1 MARLCRLAAAAARRA
16 RRPGVD
22 DQITM
27 TDPYRVLNVPRS
39 ADQAAIKQAYRK
51 LAKTL
56 HPDRNP
62 GNAGAEQRFKE
73 VTHAYQLLSD
83 PAKRARFDRGEIDAE
98 GRQRRDFGFRGFGG
112 GFGGH
117 QGGAGQ
123 GGPESLFEKM
133 FGSAFGRGF
142 ASHAAGAQT
151 GTSPSFEELL
161 RGQTRRAGG
170 APRQKLRGADRR
182 YRLEIEFLDAARGGR
197 QRLQLDDGRTIEVDV
212 PAGTENGK
220 TLRLKGQGAAS
231 SAGGPAGDALVQ
243 IEVRRHPQLSSQGQD
258 IHVEVAIGLAEAVLG
273 TRVTVPTLDGPVRL
287 AVPPGISSGRTLR
300 LKGRGITRS
309 GGGRGDQYVRLL
321 VTLPDPADSELET
334 WARRQPR
341 PIRD

>member
-1 MARLCRLAAAAARRA
+1 
-16 RRPGVD
+16 
-22 DQITM
+22 M

-73 VTHAYQLLSD
+73 VTQAYQLLSD

-98 GRQRRDFGFRGFGG
+98 GRQRRDFGFGGFGG
-112 GFGGH
+112 GFGRGFGGQ

-151 GTSPSFEELL
+151 GASFEELL
-161 RGQTRRAGG
+161 RGQARRAGG

-182 YRLEIEFLDAARGGR
+182 YRLEIDFVDAARGGR
-197 QRLQLDDGRTIEVDV
+197 QRLQLDDGRTIEVEV
-212 PAGTENGK
+212 PVGTENGR

-231 SAGGPAGDALVQ
+231 PAGGPAGDALVQ
-243 IEVRRHPQLSSQGQD
+243 IEVRHHPQFTRQGED
-258 IHVEVAIGLAEAVLG
+258 VHVEVAIALAEAVTG
-273 TRVTVPTLDGPVRL
+273 TRVMVPTLDGPVRL
-287 AVPPGISSGRTLR
+287 AVPPGTSSGRSLR
-300 LKGRGITRS
+300 LKGRGIARP

-321 VTLPDPADSELET
+321 VTLPEPPDAELEA

>member
-1 MARLCRLAAAAARRA
+1 
-16 RRPGVD
+16 
-22 DQITM
+22 M

-62 GNAGAEQRFKE
+62 GNARAEQRFKE
-73 VTHAYQLLSD
+73 VTQAYQLLSD

-98 GRQRRDFGFRGFGG
+98 GRPRHDFGFG
-112 GFGGH
+112 GFGRGFSG
-117 QGGAGQ
+117 QRGGAAQ

-142 ASHAAGAQT
+142 AGHTTGGQT
-151 GTSPSFEELL
+151 GASFEELL
-161 RGQTRRAGG
+161 RGQTGRAGA

-182 YRLEIEFLDAARGGR
+182 YRLEIDFVDAARGGR
-197 QRLQLDDGRTIEVDV
+197 QRLQLDDGRTVEVEV
-212 PAGTENGK
+212 PSGTENGR
-220 TLRLKGQGAAS
+220 TLRLKGQGAAGP
-231 SAGGPAGDALVQ
+231 AGGPAGDALVE
-243 IEVRRHPQLSSQGQD
+243 IEVRRHPQFSREGQD
-258 IHVEVAIGLAEAVLG
+258 VHVEVAIALAEAVLG

-287 AVPPGISSGRTLR
+287 AVPPGTSSGRSLR
-300 LKGRGITRS
+300 LKGKGIARP

-321 VTLPDPADSELET
+321 VTLPDPPDAELDA
-334 WARRQPR
+334 WARRQPQ
-341 PIRD
+341 PTRD